1 MLKTVFGNE
10 TGEKLAFSEVSG
22 AKAEIDLIEKA
33 VIDIRRQLE
42 DL

>member
-1 MLKTVFGNE
+1 MLIKIGTRE
-10 TGEKLAFSEVSG
+10 SKLAFSEVSG